1 MTIHNDKK
9 IFQKN
14 KTNRKTQSS
23 NRHKGQERPAENKKQ
38 AKKEVFIMKST
49 VTLVIAI
56 LITVTLSIL
65 ALSIPIPRE
74 LEMEIPKI
82 LFYAAIGIGLYVY
95 PWFATA
101 SLQANTE
108 ALMKDNYELRCHI
121 ADIKKMLQESK
132 INSNH

>member
-1 MTIHNDKK
+1 MIKNFFKK
-9 IFQKN
+9 IKPTVKLN
-14 KTNRKTQSS
+14 RLIDIRGRKDLLKT
-23 NRHKGQERPAENKKQ
+23 KKQ
-38 AKKEVFIMKST
+38 SKKEVFIMKST

-65 ALSIPIPRE
+65 ALIIPIPRE

-82 LFYAAIGIGLYVY
+82 LFYSAIGIGLYVY